1 MSDDI
6 RGELVTLRPLTP
18 EDEAR
23 LREIAAEPSVA
34 QWWGVDPE
42 LPPATSFAI
51 VVDGEVA
58 GGIQYWEEDDAD
70 YRHASIDVFLGAA
83 HQGRGLGTDAVRTLA
98 RYLLE
103 EGGHHRLTIDPAAA
117 NDRAIRS
124 YERVGFKPVGVMRQ
138 YERGPDGTFHD
149 NLLMDLLAGELRE

>member
-6 RGELVTLRPLTP
+6 RGRLVTLRPLTP
-18 EDEAR
+18 EDEGR

-58 GGIQYWEEDDAD
+58 GGIQYWEEDDVD

-103 EGGHHRLTIDPAAA
+103 ERGHHRLTIDPAAA
-117 NDRAIRS
+117 NERAIRS

-138 YERGPDGTFHD
+138 YERGPDGTYHD
-149 NLLMDLLAGELRE
+149 NLLMDLVAGELRD